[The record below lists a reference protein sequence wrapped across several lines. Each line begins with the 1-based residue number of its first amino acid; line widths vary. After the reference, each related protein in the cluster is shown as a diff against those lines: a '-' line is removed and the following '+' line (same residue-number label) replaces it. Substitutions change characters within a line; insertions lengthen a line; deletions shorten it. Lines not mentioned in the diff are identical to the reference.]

1 MRNMAYAVIGAVV
14 GGIAVYIGYQAYKY
28 YVIRKTLEDIEPVD
42 KEEKELNLKKEGKM
56 GKTVETKEKMG
67 LKHDELKAYINKKL
81 EEGETLYE
89 VSQEL
94 GLPPIVLKDYITP
107 DKVTN
112 GQRAKIVAIPDIPIL
127 VGGDKVTSMPPE
139 NPKIV
144 EGGGFRSKTI
154 TKGLFY

>member
-1 MRNMAYAVIGAVV
+1 MRNIAYAVVGVIA
-14 GGIAVYIGYQAYKY
+14 GGIAVYLGYQAYRY
-28 YVIRKTLEDIEPVD
+28 YVVRKTLEEAKPVNTED
-42 KEEKELNLKKEGKM
+42 KKLNLKNKGKM
-56 GKTVETKEKMG
+56 GKTVETTGKMG

-112 GQRAKIVAIPDIPIL
+112 GQRAKIVAIL
-127 VGGDKVTSMPPE
+127 VGGDKVCSIPPE
-139 NPKIV
+139 NL
-144 EGGGFRSKTI
+144 GGFRSKSLP
-154 TKGLFY
+154 KGFFY